1 MSFMGS
7 IQFTLYKIFV
17 NAIGLGVA
25 AFIFKHVRVDS
36 FWALLVAGLVLSV
49 MNVFVKPF
57 LVLITLPFHILT
69 LGLFYFVINAIIILL
84 VSALVEGF
92 FVDGL
97 WTAIGVS
104 LIVSVINLFFDMFY
118 TKPSIRV
125 KINRF

>member
-1 MSFMGS
+1 MGS

-17 NAIGLGVA
+17 NAIGLGVS
-25 AFIFKHVRVDS
+25 AFIFKHVRVES
-36 FWALLVAGLVLSV
+36 FWALLVAGLVLSI

-57 LVLITLPFHILT
+57 LVLITLPFHVLT

-118 TKPSIRV
+118 GKPKISV
-125 KINRF
+125 KISRF